1 MPPNRTRFLLNFATP
16 LALAICLSFALY
28 LTLLWSARQSDIL
41 SQDRQRQLVDLIV
54 SNIQAGIAHDQ
65 ESSTVWDD
73 AVRAVAQS
81 NPDREWLD
89 NNVGAWMHTY
99 FQHDGAFVIS
109 PDDHLLVSYLGEA
122 RGQQAYAQIAGAA
135 RPLLEK
141 LRARLARQDD
151 AGLSDQILSIGES
164 SFASIDERP
173 AVISLKPIISDTGD
187 LNQVPGREFIH
198 IAVRFLDGNFLQSIG
213 REYLLEALQFSP
225 TGISAD
231 AAAQATLRASSG
243 EIIGYFLWNPF
254 RPGTAVLSG
263 ATPILALVGALIL
276 TLMGSLGALA
286 WRRSAHLS
294 KSREQL
300 ERMAHTDALTGL
312 PNRASLSQH
321 LALMLAERNPE
332 GCCAVL
338 YLDLDHFKEVN
349 DTLGHPTGDAL
360 LIEVAARLKN
370 VAGSLATRVGG
381 DEFVL
386 ATRAPDIDALE
397 RLCATLISGIRRPFL
412 VHGHPVMIGL
422 SVGVA
427 VADGES
433 DDKDELIRK
442 ADIAL
447 YHAKTTGRN
456 RYAIFGPH
464 MDELIR
470 SRRDMERD
478 LRAALEDP
486 CQIEVHY
493 QPVFSAM
500 EQEPIGVEALARWR
514 HPTKGLV
521 PPDAFIPVAES
532 TLLIDT
538 LGELVL
544 RRACTAA
551 LQWPQLTIAVNA
563 SALELRGE
571 GYARR
576 VISVLKEVGLNP
588 ARLEIEITESALADD
603 TEHCERNISSLRA
616 IGVRFALDDFGTGFS
631 SFGRLQRMNVDR
643 IKIDKCFVESMAKPG
658 GSEDIVRAMINLAQ
672 AKGLKTT
679 AEGIETSEQNDA
691 LRRLGCDDIQGY
703 LLSRP
708 VSAAAITAM
717 MTGPA
722 TAMRA

>member
-187 LNQVPGREFIH
+187 LNQIPGREFIH

-243 EIIGYFLWNPF
+243 EIIGYFLWKPF
-254 RPGTAVLSG
+254 RPGTAVLSS

-360 LIEVAARLKN
+360 LIEVAARLKD

-397 RLCATLISGIRRPFL
+397 RLCATLISAIRRPFL

-478 LRAALEDP
+478 LRAALEAP

-514 HPTKGLV
+514 HPTKGYV
-521 PPDAFIPVAES
+521 PPDAFIPVAEA

-603 TEHCERNISSLRA
+603 TGHCERNISSLRA

>member
-187 LNQVPGREFIH
+187 LNQIPGREFIH

-243 EIIGYFLWNPF
+243 EIIGYFLWKPF
-254 RPGTAVLSG
+254 RPGTAVLSS

-360 LIEVAARLKN
+360 LIEVAARLKD

-478 LRAALEDP
+478 LRAALEAP

-514 HPTKGLV
+514 HPTKGYV
-521 PPDAFIPVAES
+521 PPDAFIPVAEA

-603 TEHCERNISSLRA
+603 TGHCERNISSLRA

>member
-243 EIIGYFLWNPF
+243 EIIGYFLWKPF
-254 RPGTAVLSG
+254 RPGTAVLSS

-360 LIEVAARLKN
+360 LIEVAARLKD

-397 RLCATLISGIRRPFL
+397 RLCATLISAIRRPFL

-478 LRAALEDP
+478 LRAALEAP

-514 HPTKGLV
+514 HPTKGYV
-521 PPDAFIPVAES
+521 PPDAFIPVAEA

-603 TEHCERNISSLRA
+603 TGHCERNISSLRA